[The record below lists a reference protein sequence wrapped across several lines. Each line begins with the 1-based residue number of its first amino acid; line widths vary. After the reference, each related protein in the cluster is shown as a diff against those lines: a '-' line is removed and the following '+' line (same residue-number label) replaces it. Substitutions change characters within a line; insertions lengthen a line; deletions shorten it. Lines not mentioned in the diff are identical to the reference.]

1 MRRWLLIALVA
12 CSSSPGPPAAEPR
25 TPPAAEADAARA
37 VAAPAGVEIT
47 ELADGSIAWT
57 TQPWTANSLLVR
69 TGSGDIIL
77 VDTPT
82 TPADTAA
89 LIDWIEARWRGKVRW
104 AINSHWH
111 ADASGGNQVLLAR
124 GAEVISSQRTAE
136 LVATRGHAL
145 RADLIET
152 FGQRDPET
160 AAELAELR
168 PTPATRKLEID
179 GRVELDLGGE
189 RVALIFPGPSH
200 SEDSIAIHFPA
211 RRLLYGGCAVRSDG
225 KIVNQD
231 GADPNWPAAIDTLI
245 ALDPAIVVP
254 GHGRRFDPAML
265 PESAAAARELF
276 AKE

>member
-1 MRRWLLIALVA
+1 MRRWLLISLLA
-12 CSSSPGPPAAEPR
+12 CSSSSEPPAAVAPNPP
-25 TPPAAEADAARA
+25 TPGADAAT
-37 VAAPAGVEIT
+37 VAPAPAGVEIT
-47 ELADGSIAWT
+47 ELADGTIAWT

-69 TGSGDIIL
+69 TASGDIIL

-111 ADASGGNQVLLAR
+111 ADAAGGNQVVLER
-124 GAEVISSQRTAE
+124 GAEVISSRRTAE
-136 LVATRGHAL
+136 LVATRGPAL
-145 RADLIET
+145 RAALIKT
-152 FGQRDPET
+152 FARRDPET

-168 PTPATRKLEID
+168 PTPATRRLEIG

-189 RVALIFPGPSH
+189 EVALLFPGPSH

-225 KIVNQD
+225 TIVNKD
-231 GADPNWPAAIDTLI
+231 GADPHWPAAIEELI

-276 AKE
+276 AK